1 MQRETISLPSAVSL
15 VVTSMIGVGVFTSVG
30 FQLLGLPSGFPI
42 LMLWV
47 VGGIVS
53 LCGALCFAELVAMMP
68 RSGGEYHILR
78 EAYHPLAGFLAGWI
92 SVTAGFSAPIA
103 AVGLAFAKYMQALGL
118 APFPPQ
124 LLAALLIAGI
134 AVIHLGSLRF
144 IGRFL
149 TATTALKVALIL
161 AFLLGAV
168 FAHRTPGPTLA
179 PKPGDLALIASP
191 DFATSLVYVMFAYLG
206 WNGAAYVAGE
216 IHNPRKNIP
225 LAFCIGIALVT
236 VLYILL
242 NAVFLTYAPW
252 DAMRGQVEAGVIAAK
267 AVFGETGGRLMGGLI
282 AFGIVSTVAGFTW
295 AGSRVTQRIG
305 EDYPRLGI
313 LARLN
318 KHGAPVIAL
327 ALQTALS
334 LAMLF
339 SGTFDQ
345 VLNYLMCQLI
355 LCSMLAVLAVV
366 VMRIRAPHAERPF
379 RTPLHPLPAILFLAV
394 SCWMLLHQVRARPME
409 TGWGLLTL
417 IIGAILYQVVRRQA
431 AMAAGP
437 PENP

>member
-1 MQRETISLPSAVSL
+1 MHRETISLPSAVSL

-103 AVGLAFAKYMQALGL
+103 AVAMAFSKYMQALGL
-118 APFPPQ
+118 DPFPPN
-124 LLAALLIAGI
+124 LLAALLIAGV
-134 AVIHLGSLRF
+134 AAIHLGSLRF

-161 AFLLGAV
+161 AFLIGALFV
-168 FAHRTPGPTLA
+168 RRPPGPSLA
-179 PKPGDLALIASP
+179 PKAGDLALIASP

-216 IHNPRKNIP
+216 IRNPRKNIP
-225 LAFCIGIALVT
+225 LAFCLGIALVT
-236 VLYILL
+236 ALYILL

-282 AFGIVSTVAGFTW
+282 AFGIISTVAGFTW

-305 EDYPRLGI
+305 EDYPRLGA
-313 LARLN
+313 LARIN
-318 KHGAPVIAL
+318 KHGAPAIAL
-327 ALQTALS
+327 ALQTILS

-379 RTPLHPLPAILFLAV
+379 RTPLHPLPAILFLGV

-417 IIGAILYQVVRRQA
+417 IIGSVIYLAVRRQT
-431 AMAAGP
+431 AMAARP
-437 PENP
+437 PENQ